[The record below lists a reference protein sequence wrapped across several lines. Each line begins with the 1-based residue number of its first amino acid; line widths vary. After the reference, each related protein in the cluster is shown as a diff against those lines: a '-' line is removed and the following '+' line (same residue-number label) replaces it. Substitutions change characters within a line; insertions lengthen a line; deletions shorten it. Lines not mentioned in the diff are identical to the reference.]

1 LGEYWHNDNL
11 FFVNDNLRKFFVFE
25 TLTALSPDPILGLSA
40 AFKKDPNPY
49 KIDLGVGVYKDE
61 QGNTPILDSV
71 AQAQN
76 MLLASETSKVYITPQ
91 GNQGYIDGMLSLLL
105 GDKSPVLAHKRVAAV
120 QAPGGCGA
128 LRILAELL
136 MRIDENTTVWVS
148 DPTWANHMPLLG
160 DAGLTLKT
168 YPYFDKNTATIKFD
182 EMMDCLSNVGAN
194 DVVLLHGC
202 CHNPTGADLTKEQWQ
217 EVALLASK
225 IGFLPFVDI
234 AYQGF
239 GDGID
244 EDAFGLRL
252 LAEHVDE
259 VIVAASCSKNFG
271 LYRERVGLA
280 AIICKDEK
288 TKDIAQS
295 QIQSVARGIYSM
307 PPSYGGA
314 LVDIILREQTLYNM
328 WVSEVNAMRER
339 MANLRQLLVTNLHQQ
354 NIDKDFSFINS
365 QKGMFSFLCIPAQQ
379 VQLLRDEHSVYFV
392 DSSRVNIAGINHSNV
407 EALAKAIAQTL

>member
-1 LGEYWHNDNL
+1 M
-11 FFVNDNLRKFFVFE
+11 FE
-25 TLTALSPDPILGLSA
+25 TLKALAPDPILGLSA
-40 AFKKDPNPY
+40 AFKLDTNPN

-61 QGNTPILDSV
+61 VGNTPILDSV
-71 AQAQN
+71 AKAQAILQ
-76 MLLASETSKVYITPQ
+76 ASETSKVYITPQ
-91 GNQGYIDGMLSLLL
+91 GNQGFINGMLDLLF
-105 GDKSPVLAHKRVAAV
+105 GQNSPVLSTNRVAAV

-136 MRIDENTTVWVS
+136 MRVNPKTKVWVS
-148 DPTWANHMPLLG
+148 DPTWANHIPLLG
-160 DAGLTLKT
+160 DAGIELHT
-168 YPYFDKNTATIKFD
+168 YPYFDKETASIKFD
-182 EMMDCLSNVGAN
+182 EMIDCLSKVGPD

-217 EVALLASK
+217 QVVSVAQK
-225 IGFLPFVDI
+225 VGFLPFVDT

-244 EDAFGLRL
+244 QDTYGLRL
-252 LAEHVDE
+252 LVENLDE

-280 AIICKDEK
+280 AIVCKNEH
-288 TKDIAQS
+288 TRNIAQS

-314 LVDIILREQTLYNM
+314 LVDIILNNVELTQLWTREVDDMRNRMTDLRAM
-328 WVSEVNAMRER
+328 LVN
-339 MANLRQLLVTNLHQQ
+339 NLNKQGV
-354 NIDKDFSFINS
+354 DKDFSFINT
-365 QKGMFSFLCIPAQQ
+365 QKGMFSFLCIPPEQ
-379 VQLLRDEHSVYFV
+379 VQLLRKEHSVYFV

-407 EALAKAIAQTL
+407 EALASAIAKTL